1 MAEVEAL
8 SGGEGVHSL
17 SLGQAVERRP
27 NESASVLAI
36 LDFRDGPE
44 CARES
49 ESAREEPGDLDR
61 CGGDEPDL
69 LPGIEVTLC
78 ECEGSGDELVDHAVV
93 EDLLAEREQLIDA
106 STFNERE
113 SGRRG
118 RCHVLQVFGATED
131 EAQLLDAEAPDLVAA
146 EVVTTG
152 QPDGEVED
160 ARTSHDRVVHVEEG
174 SGGSRD
180 VSADRLARS
189 VGGGLSGLA
198 IGREQVRCIRNPP
211 ARHGWSVPRSWHR
224 YARVGSMSE
233 RTNLAS
239 LLRGPAGVTPDRAA
253 LIDGARRLTWSEL
266 DEAVDHVAGGLR
278 EQGLHPGDRVALLLG
293 NSIEFVVGYFAIL
306 RAGLVVVALNPA
318 YTVAEVA
325 VLLTDSGARLVF
337 VDETTVAVGSGAV
350 EAIASCEVVD
360 VSSAL
365 WRRLLTS
372 QPIAPGDE
380 SVAPNGLALL
390 LFTAGTSG
398 RPKGAMLS
406 HAALLANIDM
416 LRSLEGPPAV
426 LESDTVLLV
435 LPLFHV
441 YGLNTGLGLAVSAG
455 ATCVIV
461 DRFDPV
467 ESLRLIANAG
477 VTTVAGA
484 PAMYQAWS
492 RVPAAREA
500 CQSIRLL
507 SSGGSPLPV
516 AVFDAFAAL
525 TGKTIFE
532 GYGMTETAPV
542 VSTTLV
548 TGVAKAGS
556 VGRPLPGLQVRLVDD
571 SGQEVD
577 DGDPGEVWVRGASVF
592 TGYWPAGLGG
602 PDSDGWFRSGD
613 VAYVDAE
620 GDLYL
625 VDRRRE
631 VILVSGFNVYP
642 REIELAIESLAGVI
656 EVAVV
661 GVPDDATGEAV
672 SAIVVTSEGSG
683 PSREEIAAHCATRL
697 ARFKC
702 PSSIRV
708 VDALPHS
715 STGKIAKGRLREVYG
730 EQ

>member
-1 MAEVEAL
+1 
-8 SGGEGVHSL
+8 
-17 SLGQAVERRP
+17 
-27 NESASVLAI
+27 
-36 LDFRDGPE
+36 
-44 CARES
+44 
-49 ESAREEPGDLDR
+49 
-61 CGGDEPDL
+61 
-69 LPGIEVTLC
+69 
-78 ECEGSGDELVDHAVV
+78 
-93 EDLLAEREQLIDA
+93 
-106 STFNERE
+106 
-113 SGRRG
+113 
-118 RCHVLQVFGATED
+118 
-131 EAQLLDAEAPDLVAA
+131 
-146 EVVTTG
+146 
-152 QPDGEVED
+152 
-160 ARTSHDRVVHVEEG
+160 
-174 SGGSRD
+174 
-180 VSADRLARS
+180 
-189 VGGGLSGLA
+189 
-198 IGREQVRCIRNPP
+198 
-211 ARHGWSVPRSWHR
+211 
-224 YARVGSMSE
+224 MSE

-239 LLRGPAGVTPDRAA
+239 LLRGPASATPDRPA
-253 LIDGARRLTWSEL
+253 LIDGVRRLTWSEL
-266 DEAVDHVAGGLR
+266 DGAVDRVAGGLR

-293 NSIEFVVGYFAIL
+293 NSIEVVIGYFAIL
-306 RAGLVVVALNPA
+306 RAGLVVAALNPA
-318 YTVAEVA
+318 YTVAEAA
-325 VLLTDSGARLVF
+325 VLLTDSGARVVV
-337 VDETTVAVGSGAV
+337 VDETTAAVGFGAV

-360 VSSAL
+360 VSSAS
-365 WRRLLTS
+365 WSNLLAA
-372 QPIAPGDE
+372 QPIAPRDE
-380 SVAPNGLALL
+380 TVSPNGLALL

-416 LRSLEGPPAV
+416 LRSLKDPPAV
-426 LESDTVLLV
+426 METDTVLLV

-441 YGLNTGLGLAVSAG
+441 YGLNTVLGLAVSAG

-461 DRFDPV
+461 DRFDPE
-467 ESLRLIANAG
+467 ESLRLIADAG

-500 CQSIRLL
+500 FRSIRLL
-507 SSGGSPLPV
+507 SSGGSPLP
-516 AVFDAFAAL
+516 AAAFDAFAAI

-571 SGQEVD
+571 SGREVD

-602 PDSDGWFRSGD
+602 PDPEGWFRSGD
-613 VAYVDAE
+613 VAYADEE
-620 GDLYL
+620 GDLHL

-631 VILVSGFNVYP
+631 VILVNGFNVYP
-642 REIELAIESLAGVI
+642 REIELAIESMAGVI

-672 SAIVVTSEGSG
+672 SAIVVTSEGTG

-715 STGKIAKGRLREVYG
+715 ATGKIAKGRLREVYG
-730 EQ
+730 EQG